1 MSEYLKANEI
11 LQKVK
16 KTQHDFDFRSK
27 LQVIDQITKRT
38 QNGRPYLVI
47 TLRDI
52 SNEIPNV
59 KKWTRNEE
67 EYIQDLKTF
76 EVGNILELN
85 ATYNRKYNSAEIA
98 YARKLDSNEFNVEDF
113 VKFPEINV
121 KILIENLY
129 NIISKIQNNK
139 LKHLLE
145 MIFAD
150 EEIKKKYIECP
161 SSIIKH
167 HAYKYGN
174 LEHTVGMIKLFEQLV
189 KYYNRN
195 TNLDVDLIY
204 AGIIL
209 HDIGKIY
216 EIQLYNGLP
225 KGNSKG
231 ILYGHLVC
239 GDHLVSKF
247 IKEIDGFPKDIENK
261 LRHLILS
268 HHGKKEWDSV
278 VEPQF
283 PEAEML
289 HYLDMIDSR
298 FKLNY

>member
-1 MSEYLKANEI
+1 
-11 LQKVK
+11 
-16 KTQHDFDFRSK
+16 
-27 LQVIDQITKRT
+27 
-38 QNGRPYLVI
+38 
-47 TLRDI
+47 
-52 SNEIPNV
+52 
-59 KKWTRNEE
+59 
-67 EYIQDLKTF
+67 
-76 EVGNILELN
+76 
-85 ATYNRKYNSAEIA
+85 
-98 YARKLDSNEFNVEDF
+98 
-113 VKFPEINV
+113 
-121 KILIENLY
+121 
-129 NIISKIQNNK
+129 
-139 LKHLLE
+139 
-145 MIFAD
+145 
-150 EEIKKKYIECP
+150 
-161 SSIIKH
+161 
-167 HAYKYGN
+167 
-174 LEHTVGMIKLFEQLV
+174 MIKLFEQLV

-283 PEAEML
+283 PEAEIL